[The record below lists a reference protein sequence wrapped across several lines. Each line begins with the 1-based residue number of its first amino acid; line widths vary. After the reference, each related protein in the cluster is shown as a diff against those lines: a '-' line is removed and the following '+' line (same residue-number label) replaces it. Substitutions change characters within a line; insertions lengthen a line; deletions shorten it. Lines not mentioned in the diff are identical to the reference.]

1 MEKTEKKRR
10 IIVPVL
16 AALLILTVI
25 GFGVVYKKYTDVK
38 NNPEKVAQA
47 EIADIVQKA
56 GKIISLPKDETP
68 ILATVSDSDKLKDQP
83 FFAEAKNDDK
93 LLIYTKAK
101 KAILYRPS
109 SNMVVNVGPLVMNTS
124 DIPGSES
131 PSEGQ

>member
-1 MEKTEKKRR
+1 MEKTQKKRR

-38 NNPEKVAQA
+38 NNPEKIAQA

-68 ILATVSDSDKLKDQP
+68 ILATVSDSQKLKDQP

-93 LLIYTKAK
+93 LLVYTKAK
-101 KAILYRPS
+101 KAVIYRPS

>member
-1 MEKTEKKRR
+1 MEKTQKKRR

-56 GKIISLPKDETP
+56 DKIISLPKDETP

-109 SNMVVNVGPLVMNTS
+109 SNMVVNVGPLVMNTT
-124 DIPGSES
+124 DIPAPEDQSGD
-131 PSEGQ
+131 

>member
-16 AALLILTVI
+16 TALLILAAI

>member
-16 AALLILTVI
+16 TALLILAAI

-68 ILATVSDSDKLKDQP
+68 ILATVSDSEKLKDQP

-124 DIPGSES
+124 DVPASEDQPGD
-131 PSEGQ
+131 

>member
-16 AALLILTVI
+16 TALLILAAI

-124 DIPGSES
+124 DVPAPED
-131 PSEGQ
+131 QFDDQ